1 MERDLAI
8 RRLCRAATTA
18 LLAVQVLGAA
28 GCSLLADERRQD
40 VLDVNLA
47 AFSTPPKG
55 PMPEVVEIPM
65 AEVEPPSVTEVTETQ
80 VLGDGETVTSKKELV
95 TALDPATQKPTTQ
108 VTNRS
113 VVQSVRVGQRW
124 PVEGL
129 VGQINGRPIFAND
142 FFKVIEDRI
151 LLEASSPDQRAARQ
165 RIDAIVHQRF
175 VEVVDSELVLAE
187 AESRLSPEM
196 KQGLL
201 GWLRDLQEQAIA
213 QRGGNRASAE
223 EALRDEGS
231 GTIEDYV
238 NFTKNYQLQQDL
250 LNRKVRPRVIVSWR
264 DIERRYDKDRAMYAP
279 DPSYKVARI
288 RLFKDSQADKI
299 EQVKKLLAEKRPFAE
314 VAESVGMQNGGF
326 WREVRVRDGKM
337 DLGDLLDPVRS
348 ALEKL
353 LPGMVSEPID
363 QRTSVMWLAIVG
375 SDVPPSV
382 SIFDGSLQLQL
393 RGQLYG
399 ERFQV
404 ERAAYLQSL
413 RRRWLSGSIAKMEER
428 LKKMAPD
435 RYLDP
440 TKLR

>member
-1 MERDLAI
+1 MERDTLI
-8 RRLCRAATTA
+8 RRLSRAAAAA
-18 LLAVQVLGAA
+18 LLAAQAIGPA

-47 AFSTPPKG
+47 AFSTPPQG

-65 AEVEPPSVTEVTETQ
+65 AEIEPPSTTEVTQTE
-80 VLGDGETVTSKKELV
+80 VLGDGETVTTKKELV
-95 TALDPATQKPTTQ
+95 TALDPATQKTTTQ
-108 VTNRS
+108 VTNKS
-113 VVQSVRVGQRW
+113 VVQSVRIGQRW

-142 FFKVIEDRI
+142 FFRSIEDRI

-165 RIDAIVHQRF
+165 RIDSIVHQRF

-223 EALRDEGS
+223 EALRDEGGS
-231 GTIEDYV
+231 TIEDFV
-238 NFTKNYQLQQDL
+238 NTTKNYQLQQDL

-264 DIERRYDKDRAMYAP
+264 DIERRYDKDRATYAP

-288 RLFKDSQADKI
+288 RLFKDTQADKV
-299 EQVKKLLAEKRPFAE
+299 EQVKKMLAEKKPFGE
-314 VAESVGMQNGGF
+314 VAEAVGMQNGGF

-348 ALEKL
+348 ALDKL

-382 SIFDGSLQLQL
+382 SIFDGPLQLQL
-393 RGQLYG
+393 RGQLYS

-404 ERAAYLQSL
+404 ERASYLQSL

-428 LKKMAPD
+428 LKKMARD